1 MPSQSTGIY
10 ILLSGVLAAIISGI
24 FSVWNNEK
32 QRIWQLEREEQEH
45 IRQLEREEEQRIWQ
59 LEREKQ
65 QGIWQDESDQK
76 KWYREKIYDSY
87 RRSIE
92 ILTQMIQEDS
102 EIRLYDDMGNAEKIT
117 LSKRMNILKL
127 TSAFFAEL
135 NIIRADHPDKD
146 SKEFKDKINEIEEIY
161 TNNNKFIETQVI
173 ITKMIE
179 NDSRIKN
186 VIK

>member
-1 MPSQSTGIY
+1 MLSQLSSINF
-10 ILLSGVLAAIISGI
+10 LLSGAIAALISGI
-24 FSVWNNEK
+24 ILLTSNFINNK
-32 QRIWQLEREEQEH
+32 LQLEREK
-45 IRQLEREEEQRIWQ
+45 EQRIWQ

-76 KWYREKIYDSY
+76 KWYREKIYDAY

-92 ILTQMIQEDS
+92 VLTQMIQEDS
-102 EIRLYDDMGNAEKIT
+102 EIRLYDDMDNAEKIT
-117 LSKRMNILKL
+117 LSKRMNIVKL

-161 TNNNKFIETQVI
+161 INNNKFIETQVI